1 MGYRSILIRALCLT
15 GVAALAVM
23 AFAAL
28 RSQMWASLVFALLGL
43 AAAAAFL
50 LAGTTAAMPAPER
63 NKDADLRP
71 RAQPQPVVALLDQ
84 VPIPLLKFIEG
95 EGLFALNLAARRLFG
110 ADDFVSNPPGTLMNA
125 VTQAQRG
132 VRPSVRMFEK
142 NYALG
147 ISEVSYA
154 GRSEKFISLTPID
167 AEVRIAEAAAL
178 GDTLRVISHEI
189 MNSLTPVAS
198 LAETARTYLAE
209 GSPEGAK
216 AADEA
221 LALLE
226 KRASGLRRFVE
237 AYRALARLPSPVLRR
252 TDLKSFVAD
261 VTRVFEQS
269 VAAQDVRVALDM
281 EEGAVFCDIDEAL
294 LAQALIN
301 VLTNA
306 AEATRGAT
314 GARHVR
320 VALQQREQDIG
331 IVVADNGCGVDEAL
345 RERIFHGFISTKP
358 EGGGIGLSLARQ
370 IILAHGG
377 DLRLLEP
384 DNDGWRSEFLFSL
397 PVLDQAP

>member
-1 MGYRSILIRALCLT
+1 MGYKGFLVRALYLM
-15 GVAALAVM
+15 GVAVFAVI

-28 RSQMWASLVFALLGL
+28 RSHMWASLVFALLGL

-50 LAGTTAAMPAPER
+50 LAGTATAMPAPER
-63 NKDADLRP
+63 TKDEGLRA
-71 RAQPQPVVALLDQ
+71 RAHPQPVVALLDQ

-95 EGLFALNLAARRLFG
+95 EGLFALNLAARRLLG
-110 ADDFVSNPPGTLMNA
+110 ADDFISNPPGTLIKA

-147 ISEVSYA
+147 ISEVFYA
-154 GRSEKFISLTPID
+154 GRTEKFISLTPID

-209 GSPEGAK
+209 GSPEGAQ
-216 AADEA
+216 AADDA

-237 AYRALARLPSPVLRR
+237 AYRALARLPRPVLRR
-252 TDLKSFVAD
+252 IDLKSFVAD

-269 VAAQDVRVALDM
+269 AAAQGVSIRLDM
-281 EEGAVFCDIDEAL
+281 GEGVFLCDIDEAL

-306 AEATRGAT
+306 AEATRGAN
-314 GARHVR
+314 GARQVR
-320 VALQQREQDIG
+320 VALQRREQDIG
-331 IVVADNGCGVDEAL
+331 IMVADNGCGVDEEL
-345 RERIFHGFISTKP
+345 RERIFHGFLSTKP
-358 EGGGIGLSLARQ
+358 EGGGIGLTLARQ

-384 DNDGWRSEFLFSL
+384 ASNGWKSEFLFSL
-397 PVLDQAP
+397 PVLDPAS